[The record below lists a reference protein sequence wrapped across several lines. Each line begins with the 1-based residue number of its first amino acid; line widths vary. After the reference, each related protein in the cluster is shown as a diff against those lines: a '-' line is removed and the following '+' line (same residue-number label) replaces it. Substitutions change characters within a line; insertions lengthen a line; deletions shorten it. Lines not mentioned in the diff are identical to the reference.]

1 MVEIHAAQGDARSF
15 DVEEELRRIEKLV
28 DLLDSQ
34 FVLPGT
40 DVRIGL
46 DPIIGLVPGIGD
58 AITFF
63 ASFYIVERLSRLGLP
78 WHARARMY
86 GNITIDA
93 LVGVIPVLGDVIDV
107 VFRANRRNLAIAR
120 RILTPGATDYPP

>member
-1 MVEIHAAQGDARSF
+1 M
-15 DVEEELRRIEKLV
+15 
-28 DLLDSQ
+28 LDSQ

-58 AITFF
+58 AVSFF
-63 ASFYIVERLSRLGLP
+63 VSFYVVERLARLGLP
-78 WHARARMY
+78 WHARTRMY

-93 LVGVIPVLGDVIDV
+93 VVGLVPVLGDVIDV

-120 RILTPGATDYPP
+120 RILTPGARDN

>member
-1 MVEIHAAQGDARSF
+1 MVDIHPAQRTADPL
-15 DVEEELRRIEKLV
+15 DIEEELRRIEKLV
-28 DLLDSQ
+28 DLMDSQ

-46 DPIIGLVPGIGD
+46 DPIIGLAPGIGD
-58 AITFF
+58 AVTFF
-63 ASFYIVERLSRLGLP
+63 VSFYIVERLARLGLP
-78 WHARARMY
+78 WHARSRMY
-86 GNITIDA
+86 GNIVIDA

-120 RILTPGATDYPP
+120 RILTPDAVD